1 MAREP
6 GLHHEFVLID
16 QSQLRQRQ
24 RELHTSHEQS
34 LTRLPLE
41 LLNGL
46 LQIPAHQF
54 RVPIDPVQGARHD
67 VLLCR
72 VDRPGEGFHPIRPRS
87 RPRWRPPRCL
97 YHFVRQ
103 PAKEES
109 IGLIEVFHRVTMY
122 VFVRDHCTMIAAP
135 VQCDVD
141 GISKG
146 SHDGSVPPM
155 RVRLVETTLPT
166 CTRRDAPEKY
176 VGVAYS
182 NAFVRL
188 P

>member
-1 MAREP
+1 
-6 GLHHEFVLID
+6 

-24 RELHTSHEQS
+24 RELHASHEKS

-46 LQIPAHQF
+46 LWIPAHEL

-87 RPRWRPPRCL
+87 RPHRRPERCL
-97 YHFVRQ
+97 HHFVSH
-103 PAKEES
+103 PAKEEG
-109 IGLIEVFHRVTMY
+109 IGLVEVLDRVTMQ
-122 VFVRDHCTMIAAP
+122 VFVRDHFTMIAAP

-141 GISKG
+141 GIPKG
-146 SHDGSVPPM
+146 SHYARVPPM
-155 RVRLVETTLPT
+155 GKTSKISAISSKW
-166 CTRRDAPEKY
+166 C
-176 VGVAYS
+176 
-182 NAFVRL
+182 
-188 P
+188 